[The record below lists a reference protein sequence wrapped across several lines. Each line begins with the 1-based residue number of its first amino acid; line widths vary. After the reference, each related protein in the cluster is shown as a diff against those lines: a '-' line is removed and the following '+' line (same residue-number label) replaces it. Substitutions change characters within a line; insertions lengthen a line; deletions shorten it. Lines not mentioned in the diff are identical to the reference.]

1 MVFIEIHFFSL
12 KNTGNSP
19 VGGERRA
26 FTRRYETNLE
36 AYDLY
41 LQGRYAMTS
50 FPAKGRFIANRAI
63 QYFEQAIAKDANYAI
78 AYAGIADVLL
88 SVDRNMGA
96 AAPPTTFA
104 RAKAA
109 AERAVELDPMLS
121 EGQSA
126 LASIRAREYAWQDA
140 ERGFRRAIELN
151 SNNALAHLE
160 LGAAVLVHHDR
171 FEEGL
176 DEVGRAAALDS
187 LSPYVNTEFGRALL
201 LAGRFSEAVDQLS
214 KAIALDPDRTA
225 PYTLTGRA
233 LYLQGKVAEALL
245 AFHDGIERG
254 VPPGGTSLARVCRN
268 ACRTSRQGSGNS
280 RSTTRRRHT
289 SPWCRPDLRMS
300 RRCRPRA
307 RLSRD
312 RG

>member
-1 MVFIEIHFFSL
+1 
-12 KNTGNSP
+12 
-19 VGGERRA
+19 
-26 FTRRYETNLE
+26 
-36 AYDLY
+36 
-41 LQGRYAMTS
+41 MTS

-176 DEVGRAAALDS
+176 DEVGRAAALDP

-254 VPPGGTSLARVCRN
+254 DTAGRTSLARVCRN

-280 RSTTRRRHT
+280 RMYNSAPAHQPVVSPRPTHVSAMQTTRST
-289 SPWCRPDLRMS
+289 IS
-300 RRCRPRA
+300 RPRLKNA
-307 RLSRD
+307 RLAFRRFFRRRKW
-312 RG
+312 RGCGRTHVSQRYART